1 MKELAQIA
9 SAVQV
14 SSTMAMDMLAKQMK
28 ADGVDVV
35 GFGAGEPDFD
45 TPSHIK
51 AAAIQAI
58 SGNVTRYTPATGTAA
73 LKEAVCLRMREDC
86 GLEYEPSQVVVT
98 SGAKHCVYIALRAV
112 VDPGDEVI
120 LPAPFWVSYLE
131 LIKMAGGRPVVVTAQ
146 EDRKSVV

>member
-28 ADGVDVV
+28 TDGVDVV

-51 AAAIQAI
+51 
-58 SGNVTRYTPATGTAA
+58 
-73 LKEAVCLRMREDC
+73 
-86 GLEYEPSQVVVT
+86 
-98 SGAKHCVYIALRAV
+98 
-112 VDPGDEVI
+112 
-120 LPAPFWVSYLE
+120 
-131 LIKMAGGRPVVVTAQ
+131 
-146 EDRKSVV
+146 DRKSVV

>member
-58 SGNVTRYTPATGTAA
+58 SGNVTRYTP
-73 LKEAVCLRMREDC
+73 
-86 GLEYEPSQVVVT
+86 
-98 SGAKHCVYIALRAV
+98 
-112 VDPGDEVI
+112 
-120 LPAPFWVSYLE
+120 
-131 LIKMAGGRPVVVTAQ
+131 
-146 EDRKSVV
+146 